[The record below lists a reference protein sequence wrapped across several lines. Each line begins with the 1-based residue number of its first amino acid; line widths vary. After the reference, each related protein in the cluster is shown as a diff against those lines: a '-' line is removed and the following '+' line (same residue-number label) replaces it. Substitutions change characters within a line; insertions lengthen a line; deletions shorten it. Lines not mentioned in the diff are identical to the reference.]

1 MLPRISIFH
10 YQNNAKLA
18 VKGKRLSEAVLCL
31 LANITTAP
39 LYEGTKK
46 SSENLLKKSL
56 LSNFVTQIYVD
67 TDGRKLQQIITKDD
81 RLKHEMYQQYH
92 IQRQVGGRRQ
102 YTARI
107 FANFKE
113 A

>member
-18 VKGKRLSEAVLCL
+18 VKGKRLSEAVLC

-107 FANFKE
+107 FANFKG

>member
-31 LANITTAP
+31 ANITANP
-39 LYEGTKK
+39 LYEDIKK
-46 SSENLLKKSL
+46 SSENFLKKSL